1 MIRGIGTQ
9 TWRVIDDNDPAQGFD
24 LLKETG
30 FDCCDF
36 SLNRYLLNTDLYNKR
51 RSRFFEKSEEELREY
66 FRPHKEGAE
75 AAGIKIHQMHMPYP
89 IYIPGNTKEINDHL
103 WNEVAPK
110 SMEICAFLE
119 CPFIVIH
126 GLKLR
131 KQLGS
136 EAAEWERTE
145 EFLDSILPIAKEKGI
160 VVCMENLYDGQAGHM
175 IDGPCTDPYITAE
188 RIDRIN
194 ERYGGEVLGFC
205 FDTGHANLLSL
216 DFGRYMGVM
225 GKRIRVLHIH
235 DNDGRADLHQ
245 LPYTFTRTRE
255 NEPST
260 DWDGFLRALSDIDFD
275 GVLSFETA
283 PVLSAFPEGMKAD
296 ALRLIAATGRYFRD
310 RVSEKPSL

>member
-9 TWRVIDDNDPAQGFD
+9 TWRAIDDNDPAQGFA

-131 KQLGS
+131 RQLGS

-160 VVCMENLYDGQAGHM
+160 VVCMENLYDVQAGHM

-216 DFGRYMGVM
+216 DFSRYMGVM
-225 GKRIRVLHIH
+225 GKRLRVLHIH

-260 DWDGFLRALSDIDFD
+260 DWDGFLRGLSDIDFD

-283 PVLSAFPEGMKAD
+283 PVLSAFPEEMKAD